1 MSLVILF
8 DGNNFNDFPLRS
20 LKNDTTIILSPNFII
35 SDNKKF
41 INDVNIRGHRLIEV
55 VNAVNLKNILSGRN
69 KKNFINLIIKNQDP
83 EKNDQ
88 SIEFEQTPIL
98 YYSKDSPNKLSYTC
112 IHCKDPCIKK
122 NFMITKH
129 MKPPSFCSDEC
140 IIENSKTESDFTQN
154 SKIFEIS
161 SEGKGGDSSRPIKT
175 PKTFLYVGISS
186 TKDDKFQD
194 SMRREAVRLEY
205 AERREKYKKHM
216 RQISSRKSN
225 TSSTSANSFKKD
237 SLRSI
242 SNKDSNGTRVCKAL
256 TKKSVKCTNKA
267 VKNSDFCGIAS
278 HKKQNGLGEK
288 VAKFKKS
295 PVPDTKKNSSKK
307 PRPIVI

>member
-8 DGNNFNDFPLRS
+8 DGNQFNEFPLRS
-20 LKNDTTIILSPNFII
+20 LKNNTTIILSPNFII

-41 INDVNIRGHRLIEV
+41 VNDINIRGLRLIEV
-55 VNAVNLKNILSGRN
+55 INAINLKNILSGRN
-69 KKNFINLIIKNQDP
+69 NKNFINLIIRNQDP
-83 EKNDQ
+83 EKNEQSMEFDQ
-88 SIEFEQTPIL
+88 IPIL
-98 YYSKDSPNKLSYTC
+98 YYSKSTPNKLTYIC
-112 IHCKDPCIKK
+112 KQCKDLCIKK
-122 NFMITKH
+122 NFLITKN

-140 IIENSKTESDFTQN
+140 IIENSQTESDFSQN

-161 SEGKGGDSSRPIKT
+161 DKEKETSRPSKN

-205 AERREKYKKHM
+205 AERREKYKKQM

-225 TSSTSANSFKKD
+225 TSTSSVHSFKKD

-242 SNKDSNGTRVCKAL
+242 SNKDSNGTRICKAL

-278 HKKQNGLGEK
+278 HKKQNK
-288 VAKFKKS
+288 DIK
-295 PVPDTKKNSSKK
+295 DTKKVKNDSKK